1 MVSLKGESI
10 VIFGGSGFIGSH
22 LAERLVNLGAK
33 VTVAD
38 KDAPSAFFGGIIRK
52 VGFEKTNI
60 LKKDDLKPLLRKSK
74 YVFNLAAALPF
85 SGKTDDYLSSCI
97 NVNIQGAANIAS
109 MAKEAGV
116 KKLVFISG
124 YVVYGIPEYLPMD
137 EKHPTNPIDFYGASK
152 LAAEK
157 YLEVICRQ
165 APGLSLVILRLSSV
179 YGPRQISQG
188 LIPNLMRASISNSN
202 IVINARGQEK
212 RDYVYINDAVDALIL
227 SLKDDAAGVFNVGSN
242 QSVSANQIIEI
253 IEKLSGRSFRIK
265 YRNNKSPISEVI
277 LSNKRTWK
285 FLSYQPK
292 VSINDGLALT
302 YQWFKNNYAGKNK

>member
-227 SLKDDAAGVFNVGSN
+227 SLKDDAAGVFNVGNN

-277 LSNKRTWK
+277 LSNKRAWK
-285 FLSYQPK
+285 YLSYQPK
-292 VSINDGLALT
+292 VSIKDGLALT

>member
-38 KDAPSAFFGGIIRK
+38 KDAPSAFFGGIIHK
-52 VGFEKTNI
+52 VRFEKTNI
-60 LKKDDLKPLLRKSK
+60 LKRDDLKPLLRKSK

-109 MAKEAGV
+109 AAKEAGV

-157 YLEVICRQ
+157 YLQVICRQ
-165 APGLSLVILRLSSV
+165 APGLGLVILRLSSV
-179 YGPRQISQG
+179 YGPHQISQG
-188 LIPNLMRASISNSN
+188 LIPNLIRASLGNST
-202 IVINARGQEK
+202 ITINAGGKEK
-212 RDYVYINDAVDALIL
+212 RDYVFIDDAVNALIL
-227 SLKDDAAGVFNVGSN
+227 SLKSNACGVFNIGN
-242 QSVSANQIIEI
+242 AESVSVNEIKDIIEGLAD
-253 IEKLSGRSFRIK
+253 KPIK
-265 YRNNKSPISEVI
+265 SRYPDNKGPIPEVI
-277 LSNKRTWK
+277 LSNRAAKK
-285 FLSYQPK
+285 YLGYQPS
-292 VSINDGLALT
+292 VRILQGLSLT
-302 YQWFKNNYAGKNK
+302 YQWFEDNQRGL

>member
-227 SLKDDAAGVFNVGSN
+227 SLKDDAAGVFNVGNN

>member
-97 NVNIQGAANIAS
+97 NVNIRGAANIAS
-109 MAKEAGV
+109 AAKEAGV

-227 SLKDDAAGVFNVGSN
+227 SLKDDAVGVFNVGNN

-285 FLSYQPK
+285 YLSYQPK

>member
-38 KDAPSAFFGGIIRK
+38 KDAPSVFFGGIIRK
-52 VGFEKTNI
+52 VRFEKTNI
-60 LKKDDLKPLLRKSK
+60 LKRDDLKPLLRKSK

-109 MAKEAGV
+109 AAKEAGV

-157 YLEVICRQ
+157 YLQVICRQ
-165 APGLSLVILRLSSV
+165 APGLGLVILRLSSV
-179 YGPRQISQG
+179 YGPHQISQG
-188 LIPNLMRASISNSN
+188 LIPNLIRASLGNST
-202 IVINARGQEK
+202 ITINAGGKEK
-212 RDYVYINDAVDALIL
+212 RDYVFIDDAVNALIL
-227 SLKDDAAGVFNVGSN
+227 SLKSNACGVFNIGN
-242 QSVSANQIIEI
+242 AESVSVNEIKDIIEGLAD
-253 IEKLSGRSFRIK
+253 KPIK
-265 YRNNKSPISEVI
+265 SRYLDNKGLIPEVI
-277 LSNKRTWK
+277 LSNRAAKK
-285 FLSYQPK
+285 YLGYQPS
-292 VSINDGLALT
+292 VRILQGLSLT
-302 YQWFKNNYAGKNK
+302 YQWFEDNQRGL